1 MEARVVRDREAGTSL
16 DLGRRSLT
24 SINTV
29 RTDTNIKEEV
39 QARGLTAKGNLKKKL
54 KWRRRKWILSRNR
67 KRH

>member
-1 MEARVVRDREAGTSL
+1 VEARVARDREAETSL
-16 DLGRRSLT
+16 DLGRRSLI

>member
-1 MEARVVRDREAGTSL
+1 MEARVVRDQEAGTSL
-16 DLGRRSLT
+16 DLGRRSLI

-39 QARGLTAKGNLKKKL
+39 QVRGLTAKENSKKKL

>member
-16 DLGRRSLT
+16 DLGRRSLI

-39 QARGLTAKGNLKKKL
+39 IEFRKIFIKELKGE
-54 KWRRRKWILSRNR
+54 
-67 KRH
+67 